1 MGDGKRRRNRLVPM
15 RVSAGFK
22 SFVLDQLHDLDVTPR
37 AMFGGVGLYC
47 SDIFFGIMAADVLYL
62 KAGPI
67 NQGDFEHAGSKP
79 FRPYAE
85 RAGTM
90 KYWSVPIEVLE
101 SMPELV
107 EWVRKAIAAGA
118 APADQRA
125 RSSPQKP
132 RPAARAADSAASS
145 SSTRRS
151 RERPEAETRAKP
163 SRTSHSLTKRPS
175 SRKT

>member
-1 MGDGKRRRNRLVPM
+1 M

-22 SFVLDQLHDLDVTPR
+22 AFVLDQLQDLDITPR

-47 SDIFFGIMAADVLYL
+47 GETFFGILAADVLYL
-62 KAGPI
+62 KAGPA
-67 NQGDFEHAGSKP
+67 NQADFEGAGSKP

-107 EWVRKAIAAGA
+107 EWARKAIDAGS
-118 APADQRA
+118 APTGQRM
-125 RSSPQKP
+125 RSSRQKP
-132 RPAARAADSAASS
+132 RRPARAADSAASS

-151 RERPEAETRAKP
+151 LERPVDDETRAKP

>member
-1 MGDGKRRRNRLVPM
+1 M

-62 KAGPI
+62 KAGPT
-67 NQGDFEHAGSKP
+67 NQAEFERAGSKP

-90 KYWSVPIEVLE
+90 KYFSVPIEILE

-107 EWVRKAIAAGA
+107 EWVRKAITVGA
-118 APADQRA
+118 AADQRT
-125 RSSPQKP
+125 RSSRQKP

-151 RERPEAETRAKP
+151 RERAEAETRAKP

>member
-1 MGDGKRRRNRLVPM
+1 M

-22 SFVLDQLHDLDVTPR
+22 SFVLDQLHELDITPR

-47 SDIFFGIMAADVLYL
+47 GEIFFGIMAADVLYL
-62 KAGPI
+62 KAGPA
-67 NQGDFEHAGSKP
+67 NQADFERAGAQP

-90 KYWSVPIEVLE
+90 KYWSVPIEILE

-107 EWVRKAIAAGA
+107 EWVRKAIAAAA
-118 APADQRA
+118 APADQRMP
-125 RSSPQKP
+125 SSRQKP
-132 RPAARAADSAASS
+132 RRPARAADSAASS
-145 SSTRRS
+145 SSARRS
-151 RERPEAETRAKP
+151 RERPVDDTCAKP